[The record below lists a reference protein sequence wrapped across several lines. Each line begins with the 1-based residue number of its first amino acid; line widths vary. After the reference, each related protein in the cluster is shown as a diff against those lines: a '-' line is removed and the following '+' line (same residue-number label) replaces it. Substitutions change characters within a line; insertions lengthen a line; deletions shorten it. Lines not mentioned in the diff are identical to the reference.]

1 MPLYLLQPR
10 RPTPTLTG
18 RPTPT
23 LTLTSRDATL
33 RSASGH
39 CGQAVDEGAA
49 CTHERLFAPSQPGV
63 GIVVL
68 ERNEVTHTPTLHLN
82 PNLTPTQALI
92 LTLTPTPT
100 PTPTPTLNPTRT
112 PTQTRTPTLTPNPDP

>member
-1 MPLYLLQPR
+1 MAHRAPLF
-10 RPTPTLTG
+10 TPTLLLTLTLAL
-18 RPTPT
+18 TPT

-68 ERNEVTHTPTLHLN
+68 ERNEVTPSPQPYT
-82 PNLTPTQALI
+82 
-92 LTLTPTPT
+92 LTLT
-100 PTPTPTLNPTRT
+100 
-112 PTQTRTPTLTPNPDP
+112 